1 MFSLL
6 IAQIYVFIMGYLINF
21 SRVAIIISQGL
32 GNYTLADTDLF

>member
-6 IAQIYVFIMGYLINF
+6 ITKIYGFIISYPINF
-21 SRVAIIISQGL
+21 SRVAITISQGL